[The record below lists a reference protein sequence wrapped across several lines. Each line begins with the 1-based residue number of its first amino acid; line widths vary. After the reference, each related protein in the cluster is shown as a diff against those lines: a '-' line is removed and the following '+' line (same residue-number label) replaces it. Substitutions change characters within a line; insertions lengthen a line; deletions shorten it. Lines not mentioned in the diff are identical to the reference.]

1 MPTTWWRPTGRRTAP
16 DSPRSGAWVR
26 QPTPSSRC
34 GWVTP
39 TEPGCGW
46 SPTASWEPTRRS
58 TGNAALRFADRDLDD
73 VDRLRGLAVAA
84 GGAGRL
90 RLRLDR
96 LHDVDPARHV
106 PDDRILRTLALRRE
120 RRVRRRAGDH
130 KELAS
135 RGAGRLARALGHGD
149 GADRVRGGLRWHIHR
164 LVTGSAG
171 TVALG
176 VAALDHEALYGSV
189 EGQAVEEVVP
199 RQEHDAAHR
208 VRRKLLVELEDER
221 ATGRLDRRRVGGAG
235 LEDVL
240 GWVLVHGFLLSGGGG
255 HGLGAGGLAA
265 GRLRGRGA
273 SQERV
278 PAHVA
283 QKDDDRQADHQGSSP
298 LARVALALGAATGGE
313 LGQVPFSGSL
323 VRHERPKTSR
333 SNRLRTGLRFDV
345 LVQMEQVARSYV
357 RLTSTSRS

>member
-34 GWVTP
+34 GGVTP

-46 SPTASWEPTRRS
+46 SPTASWEPTQRS
-58 TGNAALRFADRDLDD
+58 TGNAAFRFADRDLDD
-73 VDRLRGLAVAA
+73 VDRLR
-84 GGAGRL
+84 
-90 RLRLDR
+90 
-96 LHDVDPARHV
+96 
-106 PDDRILRTLALRRE
+106 
-120 RRVRRRAGDH
+120 
-130 KELAS
+130 
-135 RGAGRLARALGHGD
+135 
-149 GADRVRGGLRWHIHR
+149 WHIQR

-176 VAALDHEALYGSV
+176 VAALDHEALNGSV

-240 GWVLVHGFLLSGGGG
+240 
-255 HGLGAGGLAA
+255 
-265 GRLRGRGA
+265 
-273 SQERV
+273 
-278 PAHVA
+278 
-283 QKDDDRQADHQGSSP
+283 
-298 LARVALALGAATGGE
+298 
-313 LGQVPFSGSL
+313 
-323 VRHERPKTSR
+323 
-333 SNRLRTGLRFDV
+333 
-345 LVQMEQVARSYV
+345 
-357 RLTSTSRS
+357 